1 MQTPPLLLLDA
12 WLMLNRL
19 YLAISSLPLL
29 TLVTESTRVH
39 FMDRFYSDILKKK
52 HPIHGVSG
60 MNRGNKT
67 AS

>member
-39 FMDRFYSDILKKK
+39 FMDRFYSDILKKNN
-52 HPIHGVSG
+52 PIHGVSG

>member
-12 WLMLNRL
+12 WLTLNRL

-39 FMDRFYSDILKKK
+39 FMDRFYSDILKKNTQF
-52 HPIHGVSG
+52 
-60 MNRGNKT
+60 ME
-67 AS
+67 